1 VLPVA
6 SVKWE
11 ASTQVANELRMN
23 KQETMIQAALAEYL
37 NSRKTSNAATPHIDQ
52 DTLAAFS
59 EGTLNARESQPV
71 VSHLVDCS
79 FCRHI
84 TAELVRL
91 DLELAGETVEFRA
104 ETASSQP
111 TKISEVLSGL
121 FAKMFGTTEN
131 TVFAHREEEEKKDEE
146 ESKEE

>member
-1 VLPVA
+1 M
-6 SVKWE
+6 WE
-11 ASTQVANELRMN
+11 VSTQVANELKMN
-23 KQETMIQAALAEYL
+23 KQETMIQGALAEYL
-37 NSRKTSNAATPHIDQ
+37 TSRKTSNAVTPHIEQ
-52 DTLAAFS
+52 DTLAAFT

-71 VSHLVDCS
+71 VTHLVDCS

-91 DLELAGETVEFRA
+91 DLEFAGEPVESRV
-104 ETASSQP
+104 ETTSSP

-121 FAKMFGTTEN
+121 FAKMFGTTED
-131 TVFAHREEEEKKDEE
+131 TVFAHREDDEKKDEE